1 MLGEIIAIG
10 NELTSG
16 RIANTTSSFAAS
28 HLFAAG
34 YEIHAMHTIGDSPSL
49 IGEVLKAAIGRVDFV
64 VVTGGL
70 GATDDDLTT
79 EAVAS
84 ALHRPTIPN
93 LELLTQIRNHLD
105 AISASPM
112 NPLEKLAWLPQGA
125 EALTIHARMSGY
137 QLIHDNK
144 PIFFLPGIPYQMQ
157 TLLVEQVLPR
167 LATWNHGRHLVTFQ
181 RVYKI
186 FGMGE
191 AEINRRIVSLHLDRE
206 ILIGYYPVFP
216 EVHLSL
222 TVRSPIPARAVSLFE
237 AACRAVEQC
246 LGDDLFG
253 HDQDGMADVTG
264 RLLAAAGLRLATAE
278 SCTGGLIGHLITQV
292 AGSSRYFLGGVIA
305 YANSMKTHYLHVD
318 ESLLAAHGAVSSE
331 VALAMAAGIRIR
343 SNADIAIS
351 VTGIAGPDGGTIAKP
366 VGTVFIGIATDVNT
380 QTHRYHFTGTRRQIQ
395 EITATTAL
403 DLIRRYLLQQG
414 RNF

>member
-318 ESLLAAHGAVSSE
+318 ESLLATHGAVSSE

-343 SNADIAIS
+343 SNADIAVS